1 MKKISIITINYNNC
15 EGLRR
20 TIESVV
26 NQTCRDFEY
35 IIIDGGSTDGSVDVI
50 KRYADNIDY
59 WVSEPDKGIYN
70 AMNKGVAVAKGEYC
84 LFMNS
89 GDTFYSNDVIKLVY
103 KKADFNSDIIAG
115 DVARNGGICDS
126 PNEIT
131 GVFMVK
137 SALCHQTS
145 FIKTET
151 LRRLPYDES
160 LKIVSDW
167 KHMFQLLVIANGSY
181 QHVKVVICEYDT
193 TGFSA
198 INWQVLADE
207 REQVLSE
214 LLPSLVRKDYQV
226 FLQNEEIHNRSPK
239 LYDLCSKI
247 GRESIDEKVVIL
259 TLRLVGFIRNIKRS
273 LRL

>member
-1 MKKISIITINYNNC
+1 MKFSIITINYNNC

-26 NQTCRDFEY
+26 NQICRDFEY

-89 GDTFYSNDVIKLVY
+89 GDCLYNDSVIERVY
-103 KKADFNSDIIAG
+103 EIADFNSDIIAG
-115 DVARNGGICDS
+115 DVARNDAICDS

-137 SALCHQTS
+137 SALCHQAS

-160 LKIVSDW
+160 RKIVSDW

-193 TGFSA
+193 TGLST

-207 REQVLSE
+207 REQVLLE

-226 FLQNEEIHNRSPK
+226 FLQNEEIYNRSPR
-239 LYDLCSKI
+239 LYDLFSKI

-273 LRL
+273 FRL

>member
-1 MKKISIITINYNNC
+1 MKFSIITINYNNC

-59 WVSEPDKGIYN
+59 WVSEPDGGIYN

-89 GDTFYSNDVIKLVY
+89 GDCLYNDSVIERVY
-103 KKADFNSDIIAG
+103 EIADFNSDIIAG
-115 DVARNGGICDS
+115 DVARNDAICDS

-137 SALCHQTS
+137 SALCHQAS

-226 FLQNEEIHNRSPK
+226 FLQNEEIYNRSPR
-239 LYDLCSKI
+239 LYDLFSKI

-273 LRL
+273 FRL

>member
-89 GDTFYSNDVIKLVY
+89 GDCLYNESVIERVY
-103 KKADFNSDIIAG
+103 ELADFNSDIIAG

-226 FLQNEEIHNRSPK
+226 FLQNEEIYNRSPK
-239 LYDLCSKI
+239 LYDLFSKI

>member
-89 GDTFYSNDVIKLVY
+89 GDCLYNESVIERVNELV
-103 KKADFNSDIIAG
+103 DFNSDIIAG

-226 FLQNEEIHNRSPK
+226 FLQNEEIYNRSPK
-239 LYDLCSKI
+239 LYDLFSKI

>member
-89 GDTFYSNDVIKLVY
+89 GDCLYNESVIERVYELV
-103 KKADFNSDIIAG
+103 DFNSDIIAG

-145 FIKTET
+145 FIKAET

-226 FLQNEEIHNRSPK
+226 FLQNEEIYNRSPK
-239 LYDLCSKI
+239 LYDLFSKI

>member
-1 MKKISIITINYNNC
+1 MKFSIITINYNNC
-15 EGLRR
+15 EGLWR

-59 WVSEPDKGIYN
+59 WVSEPDGGIYN

-89 GDTFYSNDVIKLVY
+89 GDCLYNDSVIERVY
-103 KKADFNSDIIAG
+103 EIADFNSDIIAG
-115 DVARNGGICDS
+115 DVARNGAICDS

-137 SALCHQTS
+137 SALCHQAA

-167 KHMFQLLVIANGSY
+167 KHMFQLIVIANGSY

-239 LYDLCSKI
+239 LFDLFSKI

-259 TLRLVGFIRNIKRS
+259 TLRFVGFIRNIKRS